1 MAKSRYSLMF
11 PSWYPNRENP
21 LSGIFTKKHIAAI
34 DQFIPTYTLF
44 VLPTNKIKS
53 LRIEKQKTE
62 KEEIIY
68 FGTTKI
74 SVINAALFI
83 SIYLFSILLVL
94 LKKGRPAFIHNH
106 VVFPSG
112 FVALITAK
120 ILNVKLLITEHWS
133 GYLIEDNRFS
143 KLNMLIQRGIRYI
156 LASAHKIG
164 LVSNFM
170 KKRLINTN
178 FVQNSKVIITPN
190 IIETN
195 DFIPEERK
203 AGNEIN
209 VLTICNLNDEEKNI
223 VGMIEAI
230 YILNETSSKP
240 IKLSIIGDGPDE
252 KMLKQKAES
261 LHLLNSKIFFLGR
274 IENKLLT
281 YQYRIYDFYLLNSN
295 FETLNISAIE
305 ALMHG
310 LPVVASKCGGP
321 EDYLTEKNSIQV
333 NTQDTNDLVRGI
345 KEMIEKQETLNR
357 REIKSEIE
365 KLYNE
370 KVVMES
376 LRMLYV

>member
-1 MAKSRYSLMF
+1 MF
-11 PSWYPNRENP
+11 PSWYPNRENQ

-34 DQFIPTYTLF
+34 EHFIPTYTLF
-44 VLPTNKIKS
+44 VLPTDKIKP
-53 LRIEKQKTE
+53 LRIEKEKTE

-74 SVINAALFI
+74 SAINAVLFMYIYLSSILFI
-83 SIYLFSILLVL
+83 L
-94 LKKGRPAFIHNH
+94 LKKGKPRFIHNH

-112 FVALITAK
+112 FVALITSK

-143 KLNMLIQRGIRYI
+143 KLNILIQRGIRYI

-170 KKRLINTN
+170 KKRLIDTH

-203 AGNEIN
+203 TENEIN
-209 VLTICNLNDEEKNI
+209 ILTICNLKDSEKNI
-223 VGMIEAI
+223 SGMIEAI
-230 YILNETSSKP
+230 YILNKTSLKP
-240 IKLSIIGDGPDE
+240 IKLIIIGDGPDE
-252 KMLKQKAES
+252 EMLKQKADS
-261 LHLLNSKIFFLGR
+261 LHILRSKIFFLGR

-281 YQYRIYDFYLLNSN
+281 FQYRINDFYLLNSN

-333 NTQDTNDLVRGI
+333 NTKDTNDLVRGI
-345 KEMIEKQETLNR
+345 KEMIKKKETLNR
-357 REIKSEIE
+357 REIKSKIE
-365 KLYNE
+365 NLYNE

-376 LRMLYV
+376 LKKLYEF

>member
-1 MAKSRYSLMF
+1 MPESRYSLMF

-53 LRIEKQKTE
+53 LRIEKEKTE

-74 SVINAALFI
+74 SLINAVLFVF
-83 SIYLFSILLVL
+83 IYSFSILFIL
-94 LKKGRPAFIHNH
+94 LKRGKPAFIHNH

-120 ILNVKLLITEHWS
+120 VLNVKLLITEHWS
-133 GYLIEDNRFS
+133 GYLIEDNRFY
-143 KLNMLIQRGIRYI
+143 KLNILTQRGIRYI

-170 KKRLINTN
+170 KKRLIETH
-178 FVQNSKVIITPN
+178 FVQNSNVIITPN

-223 VGMIEAI
+223 SGMIDAI
-230 YILNETSSKP
+230 YILNQNSLKP

-252 KMLKQKAES
+252 EMLKQKADS
-261 LHLLNSKIFFLGR
+261 LYLLNSKIFFLGR
-274 IENKLLT
+274 IDNKLLT
-281 YQYRIYDFYLLNSN
+281 NYYAKYDFYLLNSN

-376 LRMLYV
+376 LKRLYD